1 MLKRVFYIANN
12 YDGSYFVLSDNL
24 DEYFQRLSAYA
35 LNLERSQKTNH
46 YSFGSVE
53 MSEMEYLEKRS
64 ECTAFE
70 KERIEKVKHE
80 DSMRE
85 KRQHAAKQGDENVD
99 NVIQLFQ

>member
-1 MLKRVFYIANN
+1 MKRVFYISNA

-35 LNLERSQKTNH
+35 LNLQNSKKTNH

-53 MSEMEYLEKRS
+53 MTEQEYREKRS
-64 ECTAFE
+64 ECTSFE
-70 KERIEKVKHE
+70 KQRIQEQKPEPVE
-80 DSMRE
+80 QE
-85 KRQHAAKQGDENVD
+85 PAAVTPQQQGDDLD